1 MSILGQDQKYGA
13 SLSATWDE
21 LALTDHHRA
30 ELVKSGI
37 SPEVARERGYRTA
50 TTIREVKRL
59 GFGESQCQVPGL
71 LIPIYT
77 LGSEIVSYQFKPDTP
92 RIKDG
97 KPNKYESPSKSLCQL
112 DVPPRA
118 RTWILDP
125 QQPLVFTEGVKKG
138 DSAASHEIACLDVA
152 GVWNWRS
159 VDVVATLDQIA
170 LKGRTVYL
178 AFDSDYQRNA
188 QVRAAKKRLA
198 AVLRQRGAVVY
209 DILLPEPTPGIKV
222 GLDDYLANVGSQID
236 LFQLDMVEL
245 TGDADDET
253 SREVVAGSYAA
264 TPAGI
269 VYRKPTQHGPVDQLL
284 SNFTARIVEEVI
296 ADDGASERAELAIEG
311 ELGGK
316 PLPRILVPSRR
327 FSSLDWVN
335 EKWGARPIVNAGM
348 GNRDRV
354 REGIQRLSPDIEP
367 RHVFEHSGWRNLPG
381 LGWCYLHAGGAIG
394 SEGHVSGVDVSLHGP
409 ASRIS
414 FPEPID
420 DDELRAAFRAE
431 MALLDLAPSIITVP
445 LLGSVYRS
453 LLCAIVP
460 ADTSPYMVGPTG
472 VFKSELAAS
481 AMQHFGTGFN
491 RLHLPANWSA
501 TANYLEKVAFDFK
514 DVLLFVD
521 DFAPSGTQHDV
532 ARQHATAERVF
543 RGAGNRG
550 GRGRMNADSSLRT
563 DYPPRGVI
571 GATGEDIPRGHS
583 LRSRMVIIEVA
594 PGDVCREGLAAA
606 QVAGQRGAFVGLLGR
621 FIQHLAATFDELS
634 ASLPEKLTEYRQ
646 LAHQEGAHARTPE
659 AVANLALGWE
669 QFLKFTMAT
678 GLTTRG
684 EARDMFG
691 RIWEALGDVAE
702 RQTSHQVGEEP
713 ARRFMDL
720 LRSALAGGFA
730 HVADPN
736 GTTPFPF
743 APWGWRHVRIG
754 AGENERADWQEKGT
768 RIGWVDGD
776 DLYLDLEA
784 ALTATQRVGQATGS
798 GVSLGAKTL
807 AKRLHQRGYLRSIDS
822 ERDRLHVRRT
832 LQGARRSVLHL
843 SASSVVPEE
852 STQSTQDKQEP
863 AAPSHSPTG
872 NGSIPWAD
880 LVGTG
885 EESTQEID
893 PIAADRGGN
902 GSIGTVIPA

>member
-1 MSILGQDQKYGA
+1 
-13 SLSATWDE
+13 
-21 LALTDHHRA
+21 
-30 ELVKSGI
+30 
-37 SPEVARERGYRTA
+37 
-50 TTIREVKRL
+50 
-59 GFGESQCQVPGL
+59 
-71 LIPIYT
+71 
-77 LGSEIVSYQFKPDTP
+77 
-92 RIKDG
+92 
-97 KPNKYESPSKSLCQL
+97 
-112 DVPPRA
+112 
-118 RTWILDP
+118 
-125 QQPLVFTEGVKKG
+125 
-138 DSAASHEIACLDVA
+138 
-152 GVWNWRS
+152 
-159 VDVVATLDQIA
+159 
-170 LKGRTVYL
+170 
-178 AFDSDYQRNA
+178 
-188 QVRAAKKRLA
+188 
-198 AVLRQRGAVVY
+198 
-209 DILLPEPTPGIKV
+209 
-222 GLDDYLANVGSQID
+222 
-236 LFQLDMVEL
+236 
-245 TGDADDET
+245 
-253 SREVVAGSYAA
+253 
-264 TPAGI
+264 
-269 VYRKPTQHGPVDQLL
+269 
-284 SNFTARIVEEVI
+284 
-296 ADDGASERAELAIEG
+296 
-311 ELGGK
+311 
-316 PLPRILVPSRR
+316 
-327 FSSLDWVN
+327 
-335 EKWGARPIVNAGM
+335 M

-354 REGIQRLSPDIEP
+354 REGIQRLSPNIER
-367 RHVFEHSGWRNLPG
+367 RHVYEHSGWRNLPG

-394 SEGHVSGVDVSLHGP
+394 SEGQVTGIDVSLHGP
-409 ASRIS
+409 AARIS

-431 MALLDLAPSIITVP
+431 MALLDLAPDVITVP

-460 ADTSPYMVGPTG
+460 ADTSPYLVGPTG

-481 AMQHFGTGFN
+481 AMQHFGTGFD

-501 TANYLEKVAFDFK
+501 TANYLEKVAFNFK
-514 DVLLFVD
+514 DVLLFID

-583 LRSRMVIIEVA
+583 LCSRMVIIEVA

-606 QVAGQRGAFVGLLGR
+606 QDAGQRGAFVGLLGR
-621 FIQHLAATFDELS
+621 FIQHLAPKFDELY

-646 LAHQEGAHARTPE
+646 LAYQEGAHARTPE

-669 QFLKFTMAT
+669 QFLKFTTAA
-678 GLTTRG
+678 GLMTRS
-684 EARDMFG
+684 EAGDMFG
-691 RIWEALGDVAE
+691 RMWEALGDVAE

-798 GVSLGAKTL
+798 GVSIGAKTL
-807 AKRLHQRGYLRSIDS
+807 AKRLHQRGYLRSIDA

-852 STQSTQDKQEP
+852 STQSTQSAQDKQERT
-863 AAPSHSPTG
+863 APSHSATG
-872 NGSIPWAD
+872 NGPILWAD
-880 LVGTG
+880 LASTG
-885 EESTQEID
+885 QESTQEID
-893 PIAADRGGN
+893 PFAAERGGN
-902 GSIGTVIPA
+902 GSIGTIGTIGTVIPA